1 MRWFEIALASLTF
14 ITALFWAL
22 DKLYLK
28 KRREAAGLLGE
39 DALPWYIDY
48 SNAFFP
54 ILLAI
59 LILRSFIAEPF
70 RIPTGSMIP
79 TLKIGD
85 FILVNKFAYG
95 LRLPVSHAKIVAIGE
110 PARGDVVVFR
120 YPGMGD
126 NDPDA
131 GIDFVKRVVG
141 LPGDTVRYERGVL
154 SINGE
159 PLEYQPLGSI
169 QIRAGDNG
177 PLMDGKLMLEQLGQ
191 EQHQVQNFDIS
202 LERGGMG
209 DGEFVVPAGHY
220 FVMGDNRD
228 NSLDGRFWGFL
239 PEENLRGKAFL
250 VWMNFSDFSR
260 IGEGIR

>member
-1 MRWFEIALASLTF
+1 MRWFEIALVSLTA
-14 ITALFWAL
+14 ITAIFWTL
-22 DKLYLK
+22 DRFWLK
-28 KRREAAGLLGE
+28 KRRAESGLLGE
-39 DALPWYIDY
+39 ENLPWYIDY

-95 LRLPVSHAKIVAIGE
+95 LRLPVTHTKILALGE

-120 YPGMGD
+120 YPGMGAD
-126 NDPDA
+126 DPDA

-154 SINGE
+154 SINGQ
-159 PLEYQPLGSI
+159 PLEYQPQGDV
-169 QIRAGDNG
+169 QIRAGDSG
-177 PLMDGKLMLEQLGQ
+177 PLMGGKLMLEQLGQ
-191 EQHQVQNFDIS
+191 AVHQVQNFDIS

-220 FVMGDNRD
+220 LMMGDNRD

-250 VWMNFSDFSR
+250 VWMNFSDLSR
-260 IGEGIR
+260 IGEKIR